1 MEINIYIANHGKTSG
16 IEDIV
21 EILKNTFVTRK
32 RKVFVTKKLEVGMMN
47 IIIDEFT
54 NIATN
59 YYILDFKKKN
69 PSSKIILLKTEFIE
83 TKYLVTTYNFF
94 FNIIDIAKVAFFS
107 PIIKLNRS
115 DYGSIT
121 YKDFLLFFLFFPIG
135 FLDLLTF
142 YFLSIFRKEKQNYL
156 KANQSLIYS
165 HFRYLGF
172 LSMSHVFDGVILLHP
187 EIGNTFQFDRNK
199 IINFGTIYPEFN
211 LTEIKKNLQKNK
223 GLFFE
228 ITGSLTKYR
237 YKWIKKI
244 NHHLWTHG
252 MHNQFSHTKAY
263 NFNDEKACRGAFSIH
278 PPQTKNWKYS
288 SPTRIFRAL
297 QNDFN
302 IPVVTEFFGQHPI
315 EEVAFK
321 YEGVQ
326 TLIKLEYLFNE
337 TENRK
342 KYINER
348 LEKYNRL
355 AKSNNDE
362 LFDKLENFFAKTQ

>member
-1 MEINIYIANHGKTSG
+1 MKINIYIANHGKTSG

-21 EILKNTFVTRK
+21 EILKNTFITRK

-54 NIATN
+54 NFSTN
-59 YYILDFKKKN
+59 NYILDFKKKN

-142 YFLSIFRKEKQNYL
+142 YFLSIFRKRKANYL
-156 KANQSLIYS
+156 NVNHSLIYS
-165 HFRYLGF
+165 HMRYLGF
-172 LSMSHVFDGVILLHP
+172 LSMSHVFDGVMLLHP
-187 EIGNTFQFDRNK
+187 EIGNRFQFDRNK

-237 YKWIKKI
+237 SKWIKKI
-244 NHHLWTHG
+244 NYHLWTHG
-252 MHNQFSHTKAY
+252 MLNQFSHTIAY
-263 NFNDEKACRGAFSIH
+263 KFNDEKACRGAFSIH

-326 TLIKLEYLFNE
+326 TMIKLEYLFNE

-362 LFDKLENFFAKTQ
+362 LFDKIENFFAKTQ